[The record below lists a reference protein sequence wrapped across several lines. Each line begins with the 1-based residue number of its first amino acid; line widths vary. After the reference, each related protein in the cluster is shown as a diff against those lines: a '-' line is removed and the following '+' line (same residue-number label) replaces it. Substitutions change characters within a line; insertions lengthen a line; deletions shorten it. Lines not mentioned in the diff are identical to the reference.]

1 VCISMALMNTRGG
14 STPEKPAPRLS
25 LHGNKLLMTKL
36 CQNRQKSPTR
46 ATHRGAEDGHG
57 HQCGSA
63 RIVCMALMNTR
74 GGSAP
79 EKPAPRLSLHG
90 NKLLMTKLCQ
100 NRQKSPTRAIHRGA
114 EDGHGHQCGSARIVY
129 MCTELMSTRRARG
142 SAREKPAPRPREK

>member
-1 VCISMALMNTRGG
+1 MALMTTRGGSTSEKPAPRLSLHVSRLLMTKFCQNRQKSPTRAIHRGAEDGHGHQYGSARIVCMGLMNTKRG

-25 LHGNKLLMTKL
+25 LHISRLLMTKL

-46 ATHRGAEDGHG
+46 AT
-57 HQCGSA
+57 
-63 RIVCMALMNTR
+63 
-74 GGSAP
+74 
-79 EKPAPRLSLHG
+79 
-90 NKLLMTKLCQ
+90 
-100 NRQKSPTRAIHRGA
+100 HRGA